1 MSDDTAI
8 LLAAGRLAAYAE
20 LRVTVGD
27 RPNAWQAVEPEG
39 YAGLTDFA
47 INGHNIGA
55 VIDAAVM
62 ETVARLTAPGVTMPE
77 PLAKLRFL
85 RPGELPL

>member
-1 MSDDTAI
+1 MSEDTAT
-8 LLAAGRLAAYAE
+8 LLAAGRRAAYAE

-47 INGHNIGA
+47 INGHSIGS

-62 ETVARLTAPGVTMPE
+62 ETVTRMTAAHIVLPE
-77 PLAKLRFL
+77 PLAKLRYL
-85 RPGELPL
+85 RPGVLPL